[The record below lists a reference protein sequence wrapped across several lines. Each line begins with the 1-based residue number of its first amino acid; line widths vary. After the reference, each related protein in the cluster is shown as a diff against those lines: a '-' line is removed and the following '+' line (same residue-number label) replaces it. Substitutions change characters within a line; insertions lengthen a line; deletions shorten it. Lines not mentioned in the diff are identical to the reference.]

1 MLHIQL
7 RHNQAVYFSCTF
19 LVLAVTAVKYDENA
33 AEDIRLPSPTD
44 KASLWK
50 DFTVELPSGA
60 VNGLEG
66 LFSPTGLTIPH
77 FSHYYC
83 LCLMIECRVFLF
95 LCSGFYIPGHS
106 VQSPWYKRQVRG
118 ASLCT
123 HIRLLWMIWRRLR
136 SAAYLSMWFS
146 TYGSITANSVSQWGR
161 NATVCVLFICWWRH
175 AASKDTHSILNLKLI
190 FDVELTTICHS
201 LCF

>member
-7 RHNQAVYFSCTF
+7 RHNQAVYFSCIF
-19 LVLAVTAVKYDENA
+19 LVPAVTAVKYDEKA

-44 KASLWK
+44 NASLWK

-66 LFSPTGLTIPH
+66 LFSPTSLTIPH

-83 LCLMIECRVFLF
+83 LCLTIVCRVFLF

-123 HIRLLWMIWRRLR
+123 HML
-136 SAAYLSMWFS
+136 YVC
-146 TYGSITANSVSQWGR
+146 YGLKAPAKCSISLD
-161 NATVCVLFICWWRH
+161 VLFDIWQHNSQQRFSRRTKINGLCAVYMLVAPRCFQRH
-175 AASKDTHSILNLKLI
+175 PQYFKS
-190 FDVELTTICHS
+190 
-201 LCF
+201 